1 MSSRKMACLK
11 DTSEAG
17 TDRQAGSPGIG
28 AGLTGAES
36 ELCSLRKEAGYFRDA
51 FGRELFAT
59 VA

>member
-1 MSSRKMACLK
+1 MACLK